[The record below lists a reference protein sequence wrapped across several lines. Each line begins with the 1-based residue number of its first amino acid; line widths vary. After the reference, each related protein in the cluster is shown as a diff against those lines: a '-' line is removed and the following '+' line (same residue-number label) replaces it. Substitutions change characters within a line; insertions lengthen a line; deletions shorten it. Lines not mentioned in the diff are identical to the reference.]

1 MGSNKSKKLE
11 RLKIITKITQQI
23 ALELIKDKETD
34 ILSQEIKKGKELEST
49 ETKEVN

>member
-34 ILSQEIKKGKELEST
+34 ILSQEIKKGEELEST
-49 ETKEVN
+49 EKKEVN